1 MHFGVNLLIEIFRD
15 THTLCYQRQ
24 AVFLTVLTDVLR
36 EHLYVS
42 NQTRIHRGRGIAYI
56 SLNTS
61 RKRERGGGAG
71 RNEWAERGR
80 EKEEGK
86 GERKRESYAC
96 VRKKLGATNEIV
108 RRGNRDRRPL
118 GQAPEA
124 ADTGKLDRHIL
135 GPDPFAVST

>member
-1 MHFGVNLLIEIFRD
+1 MCQMFSLQRIIYNAKCMRVPENLDIKSDPVTKHAMHFGVNLLIEIFRD

-36 EHLYVS
+36 EHLYVP

-71 RNEWAERGR
+71 RNE
-80 EKEEGK
+80 
-86 GERKRESYAC
+86 
-96 VRKKLGATNEIV
+96 
-108 RRGNRDRRPL
+108 
-118 GQAPEA
+118 
-124 ADTGKLDRHIL
+124 
-135 GPDPFAVST
+135 